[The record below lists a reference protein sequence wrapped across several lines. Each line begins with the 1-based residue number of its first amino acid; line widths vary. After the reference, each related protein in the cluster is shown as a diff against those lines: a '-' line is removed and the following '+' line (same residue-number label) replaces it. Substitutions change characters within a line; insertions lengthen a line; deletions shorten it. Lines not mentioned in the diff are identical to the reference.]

1 MHVWPAR
8 LHFRRVA
15 AACVTVCLLP
25 VRYVWGCFIS
35 VRQGGGCTSL
45 TPPCAIMPTMP
56 TTKLDRSSSSA
67 SCSLQGPWRQMEVAA
82 YSMFQQAHPG
92 VQKRTAACTDVHCA
106 ICAQCFVCMAM
117 RAISTSRLELEGPRQ
132 VPLRLM
138 QPKCHCGSCSH
149 TVGILI
155 HHQSFQLQL
164 MQRLGRMRS
173 KVSHLEGK
181 GCPCSIHAI
190 MPLKC

>member
-45 TPPCAIMPTMP
+45 TPPCAIMSTMP

-82 YSMFQQAHPG
+82 YSMFQQAYPVCKSVLLH
-92 VQKRTAACTDVHCA
+92 VQMCIAPSVPSVLCVWPCVRSARPAWNW
-106 ICAQCFVCMAM
+106 
-117 RAISTSRLELEGPRQ
+117 RAHG
-132 VPLRLM
+132 
-138 QPKCHCGSCSH
+138 KCHCGSCS
-149 TVGILI
+149 
-155 HHQSFQLQL
+155 QSATAAHAAIQL
-164 MQRLGRMRS
+164 GS
-173 KVSHLEGK
+173 
-181 GCPCSIHAI
+181 
-190 MPLKC
+190 